1 MGSDYEFVEASSARS
16 IQVGIRLDPRMTSML
31 SDVRDW
37 LAEKPLV
44 EYDGASGSGAEVAKT
59 DTSLAGFLLKAAIEN
74 LYADRLIDLLID
86 EAAAIWSEEYM
97 PSEFEIAD
105 PINSE
110 YVRWQLKEKF
120 PEANGISAD
129 VLSQLIEQGRLRYKS
144 EGVKK
149 NAGMV
154 AGTHIRDRFNK
165 RFESRRLPEDP
176 TTLESET
183 HSKNVIPF

>member
-1 MGSDYEFVEASSARS
+1 MDA
-16 IQVGIRLDPRMTSML
+16 RMTSML
-31 SDVRDW
+31 SDVREW

-44 EYDGASGSGAEVAKT
+44 EYDGASGSGAEIAKT

-97 PSEFEIAD
+97 PSGCEYPD

-110 YVRWQLKEKF
+110 YVRYKLKEKF
-120 PEANGISAD
+120 PEAEGISAD
-129 VLSQLIEQGRLRYKS
+129 VQNQLIEQGRLRYKS

-154 AGTHIRDRFNK
+154 AGTQIRDRFNR
-165 RFESRRLPEDP
+165 RFVSRNLGDEPI
-176 TTLESET
+176 TLDSET
-183 HSKNVIPF
+183 RAVGEIPF

>member
-1 MGSDYEFVEASSARS
+1 
-16 IQVGIRLDPRMTSML
+16 ML
-31 SDVRDW
+31 SDVREW

-86 EAAAIWSEEYM
+86 EAADIWSQETM
-97 PSEFEIAD
+97 PSEFEYPD
-105 PINSE
+105 PIDSE
-110 YVRWQLKEKF
+110 YVRYQLKEKL
-120 PEANGISAD
+120 PEANGVSAD
-129 VLSQLIEQGRLRYKS
+129 VLNQIVEQGRLRYKS

-149 NAGMV
+149 NAGMI

-165 RFESRRLPEDP
+165 RFESRRLPDEP

-183 HSKNVIPF
+183 QSTREIPF

>member
-1 MGSDYEFVEASSARS
+1 
-16 IQVGIRLDPRMTSML
+16 ML
-31 SDVRDW
+31 SDVREW

-86 EAAAIWSEEYM
+86 EAAEIWSQETM
-97 PSEFEIAD
+97 PSEFEGD
-105 PINSE
+105 EPIDSE
-110 YVRWQLKEKF
+110 YVRWMLKRKCPAEI
-120 PEANGISAD
+120 NGISAD
-129 VLSQLIEQGRLRYKS
+129 VQNQLIEQGRLRYKS

-154 AGTHIRDRFNK
+154 AGTHIRDRFTK
-165 RFESRRLPEDP
+165 RFDQRTLPDHP

-183 HSKNVIPF
+183 KSAKYDF